1 MAERKRAFVGENVKR
16 LRELRGWSQAEL
28 ARRAKMDR
36 AHLSRIED
44 GSYRSPRP
52 ENIEKI
58 ARAFNVELA
67 EVTGREAQT
76 RTPTPYDT
84 NEDYR
89 MLIDLLENA
98 DPADRRQIIAGIQ
111 WVLKKVEHHTIGVPH
126 ISPAKEEKDE
136 PIGVEL
142 PDEREWIEK
151 DFDYPRDLHVWVV
164 PEYEVAAGSPIN
176 PDVIMSDAQILHSI
190 REVKSGR
197 FQVIR
202 VVGESM
208 SPLLRNGWKVTIDT
222 WGRDPVTGDIVAC
235 YLKHE
240 GSVLGIWQT
249 TPDGLWLHK
258 ENPDYQP
265 VKLGDPGDWLLLGCL
280 KNIVDAPVTRS
291 RHHHLTAVP
300 KK

>member
-1 MAERKRAFVGENVKR
+1 M
-16 LRELRGWSQAEL
+16 ELRGIDSVAEL
-28 ARRAKMDR
+28 AEKAGVNRTHIYALWERPDSTRLETLRKLARTLRAPVAAVIGD
-36 AHLSRIED
+36 LSTDEL
-44 GSYRSPRP
+44 PR
-52 ENIEKI
+52 
-58 ARAFNVELA
+58 
-67 EVTGREAQT
+67 
-76 RTPTPYDT
+76 TPYDT
-84 NEDYR
+84 NKDYR
-89 MLIDLLENA
+89 MLIDMLENA

-111 WVLKKVEHHTIGVPH
+111 WVLKRVEQPKIGVPH
-126 ISPAKEEKDE
+126 ITPVKEETDE
-136 PIGVEL
+136 PIGVQL
-142 PDEREWIEK
+142 PDQREWIEK

-176 PDVIMSDAQILHSI
+176 PEVIMSDAQILHSI

-222 WGRDPVTGDIVAC
+222 WGRDPAAGDIVAC

-240 GSVLGIWQT
+240 GSVLGIWQ
-249 TPDGLWLHK
+249 PSPEGLWLHK
-258 ENPDYQP
+258 ENPDYEP
-265 VKLGDPGDWLLLGCL
+265 VQLGDPGDWLLLGCL

-300 KK
+300 KKH